1 MEKNMRKKGVQKRF
15 AAGLLIVA
23 VLLFGYGC
31 SAENGETAGAG
42 QTFGNLQTD
51 EEKGKAETSG
61 NAKNSNL
68 SGENSA
74 DTGVQ
79 EQTDV
84 NQSGENTAEILTV
97 TFMDVGQG
105 NAVLIENEG
114 AYMLIDG
121 GDRDYASYVV
131 SYLKKQGVEELEY
144 VISSHYDAD
153 HLNGVVGVLN
163 AFPCEKLLAADYTT
177 DTKVYESL
185 LSVIDENDI
194 TVEYPDMGEVY
205 SFGKAEF
212 TIVCPDAYDYDDAN
226 DNSIGIRLVHGDN
239 SFLICGDAGEKVED
253 VMVHS
258 GLKIDADVYL
268 ASHHGSAGSSSEE
281 FLRAVAPEV
290 VVISAGLGNSY
301 GHPAKRVMEAVE
313 EIGADIYRTD
323 LQGEIIVTSDGSR
336 LSWNVGPSGD
346 FRSGEELE
354 AAGVTEKNKS
364 GNNAESAN
372 STGSGNDIE
381 SGSNNEGEANTGN
394 GESSQEKT
402 FVLNT
407 NTKKFHEPSCS
418 SAADIHEDN
427 RAEFTGTR
435 EDLLDAGY
443 SPCGRCNP

>member
-1 MEKNMRKKGVQKRF
+1 MRKKGSQKRF
-15 AAGLLIVA
+15 MAGMLIVA
-23 VLLFGYGC
+23 VLLIGYGC
-31 SAENGETAGAG
+31 SVENGETAGAG
-42 QTFGNLQTD
+42 QAIGNLQTG
-51 EEKGKAETSG
+51 EAKAETSG
-61 NAKNSNL
+61 NAKNSDL
-68 SGENSA
+68 SGENSSDA
-74 DTGVQ
+74 SVQ
-79 EQTDV
+79 GQTDA
-84 NQSGENTAEILTV
+84 NQSGADTAEILTV

-105 NAVLIENEG
+105 NAVLVENDG

-185 LSVIDENDI
+185 LAVIDEKDI
-194 TVEYPDMGEVY
+194 NVEYPDMGEVY
-205 SFGKAEF
+205 SFGEAEF

-226 DNSIGIRLVHGDN
+226 DNSIGILLVHGDN
-239 SFLICGDAGEKVED
+239 SFLICGDAGEKVEN

-258 GLKIDADVYL
+258 GLKMDADVYL

-281 FLRAVAPEV
+281 FLRAVAPEA

-301 GHPAKRVMEAVE
+301 GHPTKRVMESVE
-313 EIGADIYRTD
+313 KIGADIYRTD
-323 LQGEIIVTSDGSR
+323 LQGEIIVTSDGSQ
-336 LSWNVGPSGD
+336 LSWNVEPSTD

-354 AAGVTEKNKS
+354 TAGVTEKNNTGS
-364 GNNAESAN
+364 GNNA
-372 STGSGNDIE
+372 GSGNNTE
-381 SGSNNEGEANTGN
+381 S
-394 GESSQEKT
+394 GESSREKT

-407 NTKKFHEPSCS
+407 NTKKFHDPSCS
-418 SAADIHEDN
+418 SAEDIHEDN

-443 SPCGRCNP
+443 LPCGRCKP